1 MKKGFSLIEIIVS
14 LGISFLVLLVIYK
27 AYFLS
32 TSFFSMGI
40 DTIQEQAYLRKIF
53 STLDEDLRYLN
64 RFNSISTEMDSVEFE
79 IFNVQVLD
87 EDKNTNDKKVE
98 GKYITFSTRSAK
110 DVKRGL
116 EYQIITK
123 ATDVYDWWMKFG
135 HSQTLN
141 DDGYP
146 EDMLEPVTGKSITQ
160 KIDAADLIDQDVNIP
175 FLINSIKYV
184 PYDAEGLIIEAGG
197 EYNYSVLKNAR
208 SIRVEIEYTMKS
220 EYGDATGDITR
231 KKTAST
237 NIPFIGLAE
246 DK

>member
-98 GKYITFSTRSAK
+98 GKYITFSTRSSASAET
-110 DVKRGL
+110 VL
-116 EYQIITK
+116 HATIII
-123 ATDVYDWWMKFG
+123 FG
-135 HSQTLN
+135 
-141 DDGYP
+141 
-146 EDMLEPVTGKSITQ
+146 
-160 KIDAADLIDQDVNIP
+160 
-175 FLINSIKYV
+175 
-184 PYDAEGLIIEAGG
+184 
-197 EYNYSVLKNAR
+197 
-208 SIRVEIEYTMKS
+208 
-220 EYGDATGDITR
+220 
-231 KKTAST
+231 
-237 NIPFIGLAE
+237 
-246 DK
+246 